1 MVRLAETGLGRR
13 AHTLTNVA
21 TPHVRRAHEASG
33 ADFAGKASVLFL
45 DRPRWREAAFGH
57 CGGQRHPHLSNVSFL
72 ILIFVKDRLRRCR
85 PRVQGAKAAITCN
98 HVRGAFP
105 DRTVL
110 AVPVHVSA

>member
-1 MVRLAETGLGRR
+1 MR
-13 AHTLTNVA
+13 AQ
-21 TPHVRRAHEASG
+21 EASG

-45 DRPRWREAAFGH
+45 GRPRWREAAFSH
-57 CGGQRHPHLSNVSFL
+57 CGGQRHPRLSNVSLL
-72 ILIFVKDRLRRCR
+72 ILIFVRDRLRRCR

-98 HVRGAFP
+98 HVQGAFP